1 MKMKT
6 IYTALFLGL
15 LASCAVAQNL
25 PIIDM
30 HLHALPADW
39 AGPPP
44 LATCQA
50 FFPFSLPWDPSEP
63 YQDTFV
69 AMHREPPCDDPVWS
83 PMTDEGVM
91 AQTIESIESAD
102 FLTDEQKRDIF
113 FNNAAR
119 FLQLTDEQITA
130 MHGER

>member
-1 MKMKT
+1 MGESSIVLHCRYTQINDMKT
-6 IYTALFLGL
+6 NTLRIAISIL
-15 LASCAVAQNL
+15 LVPLYASAQERL

-50 FFPFSLPWDPSEP
+50 FFPFLLPWDPSAP

-83 PMTDEGVM
+83 P
-91 AQTIESIESAD
+91 
-102 FLTDEQKRDIF
+102 K
-113 FNNAAR
+113 
-119 FLQLTDEQITA
+119 TDEQITE
-130 MHGER
+130 MHGDR